1 MKSIEETHPSL
12 DHDVYVCPNEEIP
25 NTWKHIEDIKLHT
38 VDKQVLIDTI
48 RSVDE
53 DGLSRQTCDEILK
66 RLGLPLTVF
75 GMKIKKELGL
85 DK

>member
-1 MKSIEETHPSL
+1 MATIEETHPSFSEAAWIGTPGDTLL
-12 DHDVYVCPNEEIP
+12 DKDKVTIQ
-25 NTWKHIEDIKLHT
+25 KHT
-38 VDKQVLIDTI
+38 FDKQVLIDTI

-53 DGLSRQTCDEILK
+53 DGLSRQTCDEILQ